1 MAIIVPLVLVML
13 ARLAGFV
20 AMHRAHEQ
28 IYTVSALQQ
37 GLASHPAAWIGHD
50 VLVRGTFVTADEWQS
65 PTSIAEFCDS
75 NSDWCPLIAPDGH
88 NVHLTFNGT
97 TQRTRGAVLWQT
109 ASPPG
114 FLLLRSR
121 LTPAPWLQFLHNLP
135 VLGRLVTLPTPHT
148 RGKVVQ
154 VVRIR
159 ILAPH
164 SSCQGTRWTGGL
176 PCDDAVLLA
185 T

>member
-1 MAIIVPLVLVML
+1 ML
-13 ARLAGFV
+13 AGLAGFV
-20 AMHRAHEQ
+20 AMRHSRAQ
-28 IYTVSALQQ
+28 VYAVSALQQ
-37 GLASHPAAWIGHD
+37 GLATRPAAWVGRD

-65 PTSIAEFCDS
+65 PTSIAEFCDF

-97 TQRTRGAVLWQT
+97 TQRTHGAVLWQT
-109 ASPPG
+109 VSPPG

-121 LTPAPWLQFLHNLP
+121 FTPAPWLQFLHNLP
-135 VLGRLVTLPTPHT
+135 VLGRLVRLPASRVP
-148 RGKVVQ
+148 GKVVQ

-159 ILAPH
+159 VLAPH
-164 SSCQGTRWTGGL
+164 SSCQGTRWTGDL
-176 PCDDAVLLA
+176 PCDDAVLLG